1 MGINIVVMLLYFALT
16 LTVGIYFG
24 RKKTENSGDFIVG
37 GRSLGA
43 VIMFFTMLATIVGAS
58 SVMGASSWFARR
70 GFSQWW
76 FTLGFTLA
84 NLLYLFYLGPKI
96 NDFGREHGGET
107 IGDWF
112 VYRYGKLSKYLASIL
127 IAVAYIAITAFQYLA
142 MATILNA
149 ATGISFPVCLALTTV
164 IVVLY
169 TSAGGLW
176 AVVTTDILQGAMTLL
191 GVVIMVP
198 VFLSRAGGVGAVLQ
212 ALPARHL
219 EFFGNVSPWNAV
231 ANMLTLGLGIVSW
244 PDIWQRMYAAKD
256 KKTLKTSY
264 GLYII
269 AGLIITFSAMWI
281 GFTSLTLLP
290 DFSGSANNMLP
301 TMILNNL
308 PNVFGAIL
316 LAALIAVI
324 MGTADS
330 VLLVSAIIIE
340 KDLVA
345 PFRKKELTDRQR
357 LFQTR
362 IITAITGVATLL
374 VLYFSTDMFDLWVM
388 SADITGATLAVPI
401 ILGFVWKRPGE
412 KATVASII
420 AGFTGWLLFTLVKF
434 EALPVNPI
442 LPGAVFSLI
451 AYLAVAFIAQPA
463 QGIKAGAA
471 KAV

>member
-1 MGINIVVMLLYFALT
+1 MVINIAVMLLYLVVT
-16 LTVGIYFG
+16 LGVGIYFG
-24 RKKTENSGDFIVG
+24 RKKTGNAADFIVG
-37 GRSLGA
+37 GRSFGS

-112 VYRYGKLSKYLASIL
+112 VYRYGKVSKYLASIL
-127 IAVAYIAITAFQYLA
+127 IALAYIAITAFQYLA
-142 MATILNA
+142 MATILNV
-149 ATGISFPVCLALTTV
+149 ATGIPFPVCLVLTTV
-164 IVVLY
+164 IVILY
-169 TSAGGLW
+169 TSLGGLW
-176 AVVTTDILQGAMTLL
+176 AVVSTDVLQGAMTLL

-198 VFLSRAGGVGAVLQ
+198 VFFTKAGGVGAVLQ
-212 ALPARHL
+212 SLPAKHL
-219 EFFGNVSPWNAV
+219 EFFGNVTPWNAL

-244 PDIWQRMYAAKD
+244 PDIWQRMYAAKN
-256 KKTLKTSY
+256 KKILKKSY

-269 AGLIITFSAMWI
+269 AGLIITFSSMWI
-281 GFTSLTLLP
+281 GFSSRVLLP
-290 DFSGSANNMLP
+290 DFSGSANDMLP
-301 TMILNNL
+301 AMILNNL
-308 PNVFGAIL
+308 PNVFGAVL

-324 MGTADS
+324 MGTSDS

-340 KDLVA
+340 KDLVS
-345 PFRKKELTDRQR
+345 PFFKKERTDAQKLFHTR
-357 LFQTR
+357 L
-362 IITAITGVATLL
+362 ITAITGVATLA

-412 KATVASII
+412 KATIASII
-420 AGFTGWLLFTLVKF
+420 AGFAGWLLFTLVKF
-434 EALPVNPI
+434 EALPVDPI
-442 LPGAVFSLI
+442 LPGAILSLA
-451 AYLAVAFIAQPA
+451 AYLAAAFIAKPA
-463 QGIKAGAA
+463 EGIKAGAV
-471 KAV
+471 KAA